1 MEWFIKSNDPSDA
14 VVVNDRLK
22 LNQCFYHFKTL
33 YKNMEKK
40 VWEAGGEVMSTAGES
55 TGFSSQEAKEYKN

>member
-1 MEWFIKSNDPSDA
+1 
-14 VVVNDRLK
+14 
-22 LNQCFYHFKTL
+22 
-33 YKNMEKK
+33 MEKK